1 MHRSCFV
8 LAADAKNF
16 PYAVLG
22 ARRIL
27 DVSAPI
33 DGFILHIGAGT
44 EDLPVADRLLGAA
57 VKIVDVSDLMKEF
70 DFDPGHLSVATYIR
84 LLADKLAV
92 FEPYDRLVY
101 VDTDVIFNRSITD
114 LADVELNAPLL
125 AAHDEQTY
133 FDPSCRESLEME
145 PGSSHFNA
153 GILVLNMPMIRAEG
167 LLERAR
173 ELALRRVPKLD
184 QGALNIA
191 FAGRWQTMHP
201 LWNLQ
206 TNYSS
211 QIPFS
216 RAFAR
221 HFTFGKPWWPSP
233 EGVELAAMAIYR
245 NLAKDTPWL
254 DRFKRPLWTRGLRK
268 RLLRKFDGLS
278 GIILNKEKYR
288 RRFRFS
294 AERCT
299 AIFAAQADQG
309 MMAATYPEVL
319 MGVVKLRK

>member
-1 MHRSCFV
+1 MRNSCFV
-8 LAADAKNF
+8 LAADAKYF

-44 EDLPVADRLLGAA
+44 DDLAIAGRLLGAG
-57 VKIVDVSDLMKEF
+57 VRIVDVSDLMKGF

-84 LLADKLAV
+84 LVADKLAV

-101 VDTDVIFNRSITD
+101 VDSDVIFNRSITD
-114 LADVELNAPLL
+114 LTDVELNAPLL
-125 AAHDEQTY
+125 AAHDEQNY
-133 FDPSCRESLEME
+133 FDPNYRKSLEMG

-153 GILVLNMPMIRAEG
+153 GILVLNMPVIRAEG
-167 LLERAR
+167 LLARAR
-173 ELALRRVPKLD
+173 ELALRRVPNLD

-206 TNYSS
+206 TNHSS
-211 QIPFS
+211 QIPFD

-221 HFTFGKPWWPSP
+221 HFSFGKPWWPRP
-233 EGVELAAMAIYR
+233 EGVELAALAIYR

-254 DRFKRPLWTRGLRK
+254 DRFSRPLWKRGLRK
-268 RLLRKFDGLS
+268 RLLRNFDGLS

-288 RRFRFS
+288 RRFRFNV
-294 AERCT
+294 ERTT
-299 AIFAAQADQG
+299 AIFAAHAEQG
-309 MMAATYPEVL
+309 MMAASYPEVL
-319 MGVVKLRK
+319 MGVVKAPK